1 MNNRFLNIYDMT
13 EEQAINLLD
22 TPAHLLEQD
31 DIRYIAAS
39 HLVNFDTDRS
49 RSALIRAVMRKD
61 QDLDNR
67 IVRRKAVESLGR
79 LKAKEALS
87 VIVDCLTE
95 SDRYLV
101 ENCVWAIGEIGT
113 AEKEILQKITNLLD
127 REDQS
132 YRVILQTLRKLS
144 YKDAIPK
151 MKDFIEHSDPSVGSA
166 ALAGIAYLGQDFA
179 QLDRVVNLLWH
190 KNPMMRR
197 LAIQDIVDAEF
208 RDAIPDIARSPV
220 SLVFRVRGIKLLI
233 ESQSD
238 SWQKYKDF
246 LEQCLFDHPK
256 SINLIHN
263 YSSLPT
269 IDRVVHDLYDT
280 DFGKCYL
287 ATLTIINHYADIAPE
302 LLLAE
307 LEKEGKSDY
316 GVHYHIIK
324 LLGWLHYKPGYE
336 ILVDALHNTQPQF
349 QKSRSGAAI
358 SLGELGDQR
367 AINELQKYVNSPI
380 WELGYSARLGLQ
392 KLNFQ

>member
-13 EEQAINLLD
+13 EEEAINLLD

-49 RSALIRAVMRKD
+49 RSALIRAVIRKD

-79 LKAKEALS
+79 LKAQEALA
-87 VIVDCLTE
+87 VIVDCLAE
-95 SDRYLV
+95 PDRYLV

-113 AEKEILQKITNLLD
+113 EEKEILEKISNLLD

-144 YKDAIPK
+144 YKDAILK
-151 MKDFIEHSDPSVGSA
+151 MRNFINHSDPSVGSA
-166 ALAGIAYLGQDFA
+166 ALAGIAYLSKDFA
-179 QLDRVVNLLWH
+179 QFDRVVNLLWH

-208 RDAIPDIARSPV
+208 RDAIPDIARAPV

-233 ESQSD
+233 ETKSD
-238 SWQKYKDF
+238 SWEEYKDF

-256 SINLIHN
+256 SIDLIHH
-263 YSSLPT
+263 YSSLPP
-269 IDRVVHDLYDT
+269 IDRVIHDLYDT

-287 ATLTIINHYADIAPE
+287 ATLTIINHYSDIAPE
-302 LLLAE
+302 ILLTE
-307 LEKEGKSDY
+307 MEREGKSDY
-316 GVHYHIIK
+316 GAHYHIIK

-336 ILVDALHNTQPQF
+336 ILVEALHNTQPQF

-367 AINELQKYVNSPI
+367 AVSELQKYVNSPI
-380 WELGYSARLGLQ
+380 WELGYSAKLALQ
-392 KLNFQ
+392 KLQ